1 MGAAFDPSRNSA
13 NMLQTTS
20 SYPSPATSLW
30 TSKPQTPQLRV
41 STSKTLY
48 PIWAHLVSSKS
59 PAQTSQKTTPT
70 HPDSSLTASR
80 PPQGRRSAQTV
91 ERRLWRVA
99 ERSRRGDPGGGDSG
113 GEGAEVARRVHLQSA
128 SGGFAGP
135 RGQRT
140 SKSTR
145 ASNRMNSNIE
155 FGRAPAEAGGGSSR
169 LKCSYS
175 IAMSLSQSEGKG
187 WEPCL

>member
-1 MGAAFDPSRNSA
+1 
-13 NMLQTTS
+13 MLQTTS

-30 TSKPQTPQLRV
+30 TSKPQTPPLRV

-99 ERSRRGDPGGGDSG
+99 ERSRRGDPGGGESTRSVERVPKWPAAASADCWG
-113 GEGAEVARRVHLQSA
+113 GVALLGQGS
-128 SGGFAGP
+128 
-135 RGQRT
+135 QRT

-145 ASNRMNSNIE
+145 ASNRMKSNIA
-155 FGRAPAEAGGGSSR
+155 FGRAFAEAGGGSSR
-169 LKCSYS
+169 
-175 IAMSLSQSEGKG
+175 
-187 WEPCL
+187 